1 MKILLAV
8 PPYNFAEFYPSYMAR
23 KTKIDRGFGL
33 VPGVTEPLGLLYIAS
48 LLKND
53 DHKVWIID
61 SIFSSTEDLI
71 KLVYEKKPSLLGV
84 TVMSF
89 SWEKA
94 KLFLFEIKQHFPGL
108 LTIVGG
114 PFPTAW
120 QERCLQE
127 CPSVDFACIGEGEYM
142 MRQLCSCLEGKGD
155 LGRIRGL
162 VWRNKSNRIIN
173 NECAPLIENLDELP
187 FPARELIDIK
197 KYIPSIGYY
206 KRLPNVAIVG
216 SRGCSYN
223 CLFCHT
229 QTLGGRTRYRRPI
242 NVVNEIQ
249 EVVQKY
255 NVRDILFWDNN
266 LTENKERMYQLCQE
280 IIKARI
286 KIDWSGNTRADT
298 VNAEILR
305 MMKRAGCRRLLLGV
319 ESGVQKNLDILRKKE
334 TLSQIEDTVRLCKS
348 IGIEIFATFIF
359 GIPGETYEEAL
370 RTIKFACR
378 LNPEYAKFFTLAC
391 HPGTDLYKNLKQ
403 YGTILSFKDAQS
415 HHNAGFVPFTMKREE
430 IKKLLN
436 LAYSRFYLR
445 LRYILM
451 KISKIRSVEDL
462 RQDIR
467 GFLAFI
473 NIPRYTN

>member
-23 KTKIDRGFGL
+23 KTKIDKGFGL

-53 DHKVWIID
+53 GHRVWVID
-61 SIFSSTEDLI
+61 SIFSSTKDLI
-71 KLVYEKKPSLLGV
+71 KFVYEKEPALLGI

-94 KLFLFEIKQHFPGL
+94 KAFLFKIKQHFPGL

-127 CPSVDFACIGEGEYM
+127 CPSVDFVCIGEGEYVM
-142 MRQLCSCLEGKGD
+142 QQLCSCLEGKRD
-155 LGRIRGL
+155 LNKIKGL
-162 VWRNKSNRIIN
+162 VWRNKSGRIIN
-173 NECAPLIENLDELP
+173 NGYAAPIENLDELP
-187 FPARELIDIK
+187 FPARELIDIR

-206 KRLPNVAIVG
+206 KRLPNAAIVG

-229 QTLGGRTRYRRPI
+229 QTMGSRTRYRGPI
-242 NVVNEIQ
+242 NVMDEIK
-249 EVVQKY
+249 ELINKY
-255 NVRDILFWDNN
+255 KVKDILFWDNN
-266 LTENKERMYQLCQE
+266 LTENKERIHLLCQE
-280 IIKARI
+280 ILRARI
-286 KIDWSGNTRADT
+286 KIAWSGNTRADT
-298 VNAEILR
+298 VDAEILR
-305 MMKRAGCRRLLLGV
+305 MMKKSGCRRLLLGV
-319 ESGVQKNLDILRKKE
+319 ESGVQKNLDVLRKKE
-334 TLSQIEDTVRLCKS
+334 TLSQIKNTVRLCKS

-359 GIPGETYEEAL
+359 GIPGETYDEAL

-378 LNPEYAKFFTLAC
+378 LNPEYAKFFTLGC

-403 YGTILSFKDAQS
+403 YGTIWSFKDAQS
-415 HHNAGFVPFTMKREE
+415 HNNAGFVPFTMEREE
-430 IKKLLN
+430 LKELLD
-436 LAYSRFYLR
+436 LAYRRFYLR
-445 LRYILM
+445 RRYILM
-451 KISKIRSVEDL
+451 KISKIRSIEDL
-462 RQDIR
+462 QQDIR

-473 NIPRYTN
+473 NIPRHTN

>member
-8 PPYNFAEFYPSYMAR
+8 PPYNFAEFYPSYMVR
-23 KTKIDRGFGL
+23 KTKIDKGLGL

-48 LLKND
+48 ILKHDN
-53 DHKVWIID
+53 HKVWVLD
-61 SIFSSTEDLI
+61 GVFNSTSDFADFIQRENPDI
-71 KLVYEKKPSLLGV
+71 LGA
-84 TVMSF
+84 TVLSF
-89 SWEKA
+89 AWERT
-94 KLFLFEIKQHFPGL
+94 KLFLSELKKYFPKL
-108 LTIVGG
+108 LIIVGG
-114 PFPTAW
+114 PFPDVW
-120 QERCLQE
+120 QEKCLQE
-127 CPSVDFACIGEGEYM
+127 CNAIDFACIGEGEYVM
-142 MRQLCSCLEGKGD
+142 SQLCECLENKANLNKIKG
-155 LGRIRGL
+155 LI
-162 VWRNKSNRIIN
+162 WRDKLNRIIK
-173 NECAPLIENLDELP
+173 NEPATFIEDLDGLP

-197 KYIPSIGYY
+197 KYSPSIGYY
-206 KRLPNVAIVG
+206 KRLPNAAIVG

-229 QTLGGRTRYRRPI
+229 QTMRSRTRYRSPI

-249 EVVQKY
+249 EVVNKY
-255 NVRDILFWDNN
+255 KARDILFWDNN
-266 LTENKERMYQLCQE
+266 LTENKERTYQLCQE
-280 IIKARI
+280 ILKARI

-298 VNAEILR
+298 ADAEILR

-319 ESGVQKNLDILRKKE
+319 ESGVQKSLDVLRKRE
-334 TLSQIEDTVRLCKS
+334 TLSQIENTVRLCKR

-403 YGTILSFKDAQS
+403 YGAILSFKDAQS
-415 HHNAGFVPFTMKREE
+415 HQNAGFVPFTMKREE

-436 LAYSRFYLR
+436 LAYRRFYLR

-451 KISKIRSVEDL
+451 KISKIKSIEDL